1 MGVLGFTARTSSRVR
16 SARPAYK
23 YPARAAMDGWRR
35 GGVKCERE
43 VLVAYLLLEHQPV
56 VWAR

>member
-1 MGVLGFTARTSSRVR
+1 MGVLGFTARTSSRVQ

-35 GGVKCERE
+35 GGVKCERPVFGC
-43 VLVAYLLLEHQPV
+43 VLVA
-56 VWAR
+56 